1 VDRGIGR
8 LVGSPDHL
16 RESVPQNILHPEDIV
31 FAVIIILRKNSDLHV
46 GMVLQDV
53 FGIDPRLDPVAHP
66 PTDRPR
72 VLLVVRPFIGPACYE
87 ELWYL
92 LLIDVFVDRRV
103 ARRAEWIEQ
112 ERDAILLYQP
122 SRLLDRLGR
131 AVCVVI
137 RDK

>member
-1 VDRGIGR
+1 
-8 LVGSPDHL
+8 
-16 RESVPQNILHPEDIV
+16 
-31 FAVIIILRKNSDLHV
+31 
-46 GMVLQDV
+46 
-53 FGIDPRLDPVAHP
+53 
-66 PTDRPR
+66 
-72 VLLVVRPFIGPACYE
+72 GPACYE

-103 ARRAEWIEQ
+103 RRRAEWIEQ

-137 RDK
+137 RDKIQLATIDAALLVDHAEIRGLRLASGRIRRGGTAIRIGVAELDLFVGDARRLFRAGDRGGGRGEGQSSSATKQ